1 VLCENVEN
9 DENYMNFESQGDI
22 EPLLVLCIK
31 YWHICCN
38 IDPLASL
45 IEAKR
50 GSSYTLEHI
59 IEVTNLQWFII
70 LRFAC
75 KSSIIWIRC

>member
-31 YWHICCN
+31 Y
-38 IDPLASL
+38 
-45 IEAKR
+45 
-50 GSSYTLEHI
+50 
-59 IEVTNLQWFII
+59 
-70 LRFAC
+70 
-75 KSSIIWIRC
+75 